1 MAATQ
6 RKQGSLVF
14 SIHLTLLPHRD
25 ADLIELLQNA
35 PQGCLAGVVREAMRN
50 GVTHTNTQTEAKD
63 SEPEIDMDELGMEL

>member
-1 MAATQ
+1 MAVAK

-35 PQGCLAGVVREAMRN
+35 PHGCLAGVVREAMRN
-50 GVTHTNTQTEAKD
+50 GVTQAKVQ
-63 SEPEIDMDELGMEL
+63 SGIEEPEPDIDMDGLGMEL

>member
-35 PQGCLAGVVREAMRN
+35 PRGCLAGVVREAMRN
-50 GVTHTNTQTEAKD
+50 GVTQTKAQSGASEL
-63 SEPEIDMDELGMEL
+63 EPEIDMDGLGMEL

>member
-1 MAATQ
+1 MPAKQ

-50 GVTHTNTQTEAKD
+50 GVTRANDQSVVLND
-63 SEPEIDMDELGMEL
+63 EPEINLDGLGMEL

>member
-35 PQGCLAGVVREAMRN
+35 PKGCLSGVVREAMRN
-50 GVTHTNTQTEAKD
+50 GVTQTTIQSGANEP
-63 SEPEIDMDELGMEL
+63 EPEIDMDDLGMEL